1 MTHRLQLNALRAFEA
16 TARMGSMS
24 AAAQELGVT
33 HGAISRHIRA
43 LEEQFGLLLVR
54 RLPHAI
60 ETTPEGVH
68 LAMTL
73 TDAFTQINMAV
84 ARVKPMPLTLSCSA
98 TIMMYWLIPR
108 LARFK
113 SLHPEIDL
121 RLNISHGDIH
131 PGRDEISVAIRNSM
145 YRPDDDM
152 VVHRLIQEEV
162 GPVCHPEYVAQMG
175 LHSVSDI
182 ARCRILGAKTRPNGW
197 KEWLASSGHTDMRLD
212 PHESFEHF
220 YLVIQAA
227 ACGLG
232 LAMVPRILV
241 EDEIRNGHIV
251 APFGFVAGPHRLDLW
266 INPHLRARRDVRYL
280 IAWLDDEIKRMRKEH
295 RR

>member
-1 MTHRLQLNALRAFEA
+1 
-16 TARMGSMS
+16 
-24 AAAQELGVT
+24 
-33 HGAISRHIRA
+33 
-43 LEEQFGLLLVR
+43 
-54 RLPHAI
+54 
-60 ETTPEGVH
+60 
-68 LAMTL
+68 
-73 TDAFTQINMAV
+73 
-84 ARVKPMPLTLSCSA
+84 
-98 TIMMYWLIPR
+98 
-108 LARFK
+108 
-113 SLHPEIDL
+113 
-121 RLNISHGDIH
+121 
-131 PGRDEISVAIRNSM
+131 
-145 YRPDDDM
+145 
-152 VVHRLIQEEV
+152 
-162 GPVCHPEYVAQMG
+162 
-175 LHSVSDI
+175 
-182 ARCRILGAKTRPNGW
+182 
-197 KEWLASSGHTDMRLD
+197 MRLD